1 MEVNKMALSNVV
13 TQLPSEQEA
22 EEAKITSRA
31 LSKYAHNERLHLK
44 IANNSNESDDL
55 ILPGYAL
62 NLLLDILTE
71 MSKGNAITVMPIHA
85 ELSTQE
91 AAEILNVSRPHLVS
105 LLEQEKIPFRKVGT
119 HRRVLAK
126 DMFDY
131 KQHIDAERLKA
142 LDELAAQ
149 AQKLGMGYE

>member
-1 MEVNKMALSNVV
+1 MTLSNIAH
-13 TQLPSEQEA
+13 LPTPQET

-31 LSKYAHNERLHLK
+31 LSKYANNERLHIK
-44 IANNSNESDDL
+44 IASSNNESDDL
-55 ILPGYAL
+55 ILPGYAI

-91 AAEILNVSRPHLVS
+91 TAELLNVSRPHLVE
-105 LLEQEKIPFRKVGT
+105 LLEQGKIPFRKVGT

-126 DMFDY
+126 DVFDY
-131 KQHIDAERLKA
+131 KQRIAEDRLKA

-149 AQKLGMGYE
+149 AQELGMGYE

>member
-1 MEVNKMALSNVV
+1 VTLSNVV
-13 TQLPSEQEA
+13 HLPTAQEA

-44 IANNSNESDDL
+44 IASNNNESEDL
-55 ILPGYAL
+55 ILPGYAI
-62 NLLLDILTE
+62 NLLLAMLTE

-91 AAEILNVSRPHLVS
+91 TAELLNVSRPHLVD
-105 LLEQEKIPFRKVGT
+105 LLEQGKIPFRKVGT

-126 DMFDY
+126 DVFDY
-131 KQHIDAERLKA
+131 KQRIDEARLKA
-142 LDELAAQ
+142 LDDLAAQ
-149 AQKLGMGYE
+149 AQELGMGYE

>member
-1 MEVNKMALSNVV
+1 MTLSNLAH
-13 TQLPSEQEA
+13 LPTPQEA

-31 LSKYAHNERLHLK
+31 LSKYAHNERLHIK
-44 IANNSNESDDL
+44 IASNGSDLDDL
-55 ILPGYAL
+55 IVPGYAI

-85 ELSTQE
+85 ELTTQE
-91 AAEILNVSRPHLVS
+91 AAELLNVSRPHLVE
-105 LLEQEKIPFRKVGT
+105 LLEQGKIPFRKVGT

-126 DMFDY
+126 DVFGY
-131 KQHIDAERLKA
+131 KQRIDAERVKA

-149 AQKLGMGYE
+149 AQELGMGYE

>member
-1 MEVNKMALSNVV
+1 MTQSNIAHLP
-13 TQLPSEQEA
+13 TQQEA

-44 IANNSNESDDL
+44 IASDNNESDDL
-55 ILPGYAL
+55 IVPGYAI

-91 AAEILNVSRPHLVS
+91 TAELLNVSRPHLVD
-105 LLEQEKIPFRKVGT
+105 LLEQGKIPFRKVGT

-126 DMFDY
+126 DVFDY
-131 KQHIDAERLKA
+131 KQRIDSDRFKA

-149 AQKLGMGYE
+149 AQEMGMGYE

>member
-1 MEVNKMALSNVV
+1 MTLSNVAH
-13 TQLPSEQEA
+13 LPTPQEA

-31 LSKYAHNERLHLK
+31 LSKYAHSERLHLK
-44 IANNSNESDDL
+44 IVSDNNESEDL
-55 ILPGYAL
+55 IVPGYAI

-91 AAEILNVSRPHLVS
+91 TAELLNVSRPHLVD
-105 LLEQEKIPFRKVGT
+105 LLEQGKIPFRKVGT

-126 DMFDY
+126 DVFDY
-131 KQHIDAERLKA
+131 KQRIDADRLRA

-149 AQKLGMGYE
+149 AQELGMGYE

>member
-1 MEVNKMALSNVV
+1 MTVSNIAH
-13 TQLPSEQEA
+13 LPTPQEA
-22 EEAKITSRA
+22 EEAKTTSRA
-31 LSKYAHNERLHLK
+31 LSKYAHNARLHLK
-44 IANNSNESDDL
+44 IAGNNIEPDDL
-55 ILPGYAL
+55 ILPGYAI

-91 AAEILNVSRPHLVS
+91 TAELLNVSRPHLVD
-105 LLEQEKIPFRKVGT
+105 LLEQGKIPFRRVGT

-126 DMFDY
+126 DVFDY
-131 KQHIDAERLKA
+131 KQRIDADRLKA

-149 AQKLGMGYE
+149 AQALGMGYE

>member
-1 MEVNKMALSNVV
+1 MEVNSMASTNVAH
-13 TQLPSEQEA
+13 LPTSQEA

-55 ILPGYAL
+55 ILPGSAL

-91 AAEILNVSRPHLVS
+91 AAGILNVSRPHLVG

-126 DMFDY
+126 DVFDY
-131 KQHIDAERLKA
+131 KKLIDEERLNA
-142 LDELAAQ
+142 LNELATQ
-149 AQKLGMGYE
+149 AQELDMGYE

>member
-1 MEVNKMALSNVV
+1 MA
-13 TQLPSEQEA
+13 QLPSAQEA

-91 AAEILNVSRPHLVS
+91 AAEILNVSRPHLVG

-126 DMFDY
+126 DVFNY
-131 KQHIDAERLKA
+131 KHRIDEDRLNA
-142 LDELAAQ
+142 LNELADQAQ
-149 AQKLGMGYE
+149 AQELGMGYD

>member
-1 MEVNKMALSNVV
+1 MALSNVV
-13 TQLPSEQEA
+13 HLPSPQET

-31 LSKYAHNERLHLK
+31 LSKYAHNERLHIK
-44 IANNSNESDDL
+44 IAADSNESDDL
-55 ILPGYAL
+55 IIPGYAI

-71 MSKGNAITVMPIHA
+71 MSKGNAITVMPVHA

-91 AAEILNVSRPHLVS
+91 TAELLNVSRPHLVE
-105 LLEQEKIPFRKVGT
+105 LLEQGKIPFRKVGT

-126 DMFDY
+126 DVIDY
-131 KQHIDAERLKA
+131 KQRIDEDRLKA

-149 AQKLGMGYE
+149 ANSGEIFDYL

>member
-1 MEVNKMALSNVV
+1 MAVSNIAH
-13 TQLPSEQEA
+13 LPTLQEA

-31 LSKYAHNERLHLK
+31 LSKYAHNVRLHLK
-44 IANNSNESDDL
+44 IAGKNNESDDL

-62 NLLLDILTE
+62 ILLLDILTE
-71 MSKGNAITVMPIHA
+71 MSKGNAIKVIPIHA

-91 AAEILNVSRPHLVS
+91 TAELLNVSRPHLVE
-105 LLEQEKIPFRKVGT
+105 LLEQGKIPFRKVGT

-126 DMFDY
+126 DVFDY
-131 KQHIDAERLKA
+131 KQRIDADRLKA

-149 AQKLGMGYE
+149 AQELSMGYE

>member
-1 MEVNKMALSNVV
+1 MTLSNVV
-13 TQLPSEQEA
+13 HLPTAQEA

-44 IANNSNESDDL
+44 IASNNNESEDL

-62 NLLLDILTE
+62 NLLLTMLTE

-91 AAEILNVSRPHLVS
+91 TAELLNISRPHLVD
-105 LLEQEKIPFRKVGT
+105 LLEQGNIPFRKVGT
-119 HRRVLAK
+119 HRRILAN
-126 DMFDY
+126 DVFDY
-131 KQHIDAERLKA
+131 KQRIDEARFKA
-142 LDELAAQ
+142 LDDLAAQ
-149 AQKLGMGYE
+149 AQESDMGYE

>member
-1 MEVNKMALSNVV
+1 MVASNVV
-13 TQLPSEQEA
+13 HLPTPQEA

-31 LSKYAHNERLHLK
+31 LSKYATNERLHIK
-44 IANNSNESDDL
+44 IAGNNNESDNL
-55 ILPGYAL
+55 ILPGYAI

-91 AAEILNVSRPHLVS
+91 TAELLNVSRPHLVD
-105 LLEQEKIPFRKVGT
+105 LLEQGKMPFRKVGT

-126 DMFDY
+126 DVFDY
-131 KQHIDAERLKA
+131 KQRIDADRLKA

-149 AQKLGMGYE
+149 AQELGMGYD